1 MPANKDQKIEPGK
14 EEKWGLAAR
23 LLGVGFYIIAC
34 IIGGVVGGLWLDR
47 RFDTAPIL
55 LMAGLILGLVA
66 AFWGVYQM
74 LLPIINDNKRE
85 RR

>member
-1 MPANKDQKIEPGK
+1 MTAKKEPDKGLGK
-14 EEKWGLAAR
+14 NENWGLVAR
-23 LLGVGFYIIAC
+23 ILGVGFYIIGC
-34 IIGGVVGGLWLDR
+34 IIGGVLGGLWLDR
-47 RFDTAPIL
+47 NFDTAPIL

-74 LLPIINDNKRE
+74 LLPIIKDNKRE